1 MNLKGKNFETILD
14 INSSINN
21 PISTKISSVKF
32 LDAEK
37 IIIYVDTLNVF
48 KNQNIKNILLLNRNY
63 GTLSQFDNTLEVE
76 DIINSRINLQKSF
89 ISYYN
94 ELLKDNKFLSFIE
107 QWNLFDDTEKNLS
120 ENLKITT
127 ELRSLEDKI
136 IFYSSINQNN
146 ELISFVKKYINLL
159 IKNNLHYRLL
169 DFFFFYYRN
178 NEKKIFSNMENREE
192 VMKELFQNII
202 LQKDDLPETL
212 IDLINNN
219 I

>member
-1 MNLKGKNFETILD
+1 LNLKGKNFETILD

-32 LDAEK
+32 LDSEK
-37 IIIYVDTLNVF
+37 IIIYVDTFNVF
-48 KNQNIKNILLLNRNY
+48 KNQNIKNILLFNRNY
-63 GTLSQFDNTLEVE
+63 RTLSQFDNTLEVE
-76 DIINSRINLQKSF
+76 DIIYSRINLQKSF

-94 ELLKDNKFLSFIE
+94 ELLKDNKFLSLIE
-107 QWNLFDDTEKNLS
+107 LWNLFDDTQKNLS

-136 IFYSSINQNN
+136 LFYSSINQNN

-169 DFFFFYYRN
+169 DFFFFYYRI
-178 NEKKIFSNMENREE
+178 NEKKIFSNVENREE

-202 LQKDDLPETL
+202 LQKDDLPESL

>member
-1 MNLKGKNFETILD
+1 LKGKNFETILD